1 MSTAR
6 ALAKSS
12 FPILLDDLTFVGFG
26 DCGWGVRRQ
35 GSSQGGSLIITAD
48 KRILGGFEATTT
60 MVDWKSYTCKR
71 VVCSSLAGETQ
82 AHVGTVDMLELTKVF
97 YSLFLDPR
105 KSLSDVEGV
114 CTVLW
119 REVNHQ
125 TGFWFSEEQPQRSLQ
140 SDTGWNTD
148 SCTQV
153 GRTLTGKAQTDSRNL
168 RRLGSCLRLCLRGD
182 GKSYGTRL
190 SRVQERSSWQNGQK
204 AKEIW
209 MGDEFTATIL
219 LCRVAF

>member
-140 SDTGWNTD
+140 SDTGWKHGFMYTGWANSDRQSADGLTKPQAAWKLLEIM
-148 SCTQV
+148 SA
-153 GRTLTGKAQTDSRNL
+153 GRWKVVWDATFQSARKIKLA
-168 RRLGSCLRLCLRGD
+168 
-182 GKSYGTRL
+182 
-190 SRVQERSSWQNGQK
+190 ERSEGK
-204 AKEIW
+204 RDLD
-209 MGDEFTATIL
+209 G
-219 LCRVAF
+219 